1 MDPAWHTG
9 KFVVSIVKGLFKMK
23 TMNKA
28 WLIWFIASIFY
39 AYQYILRVMPSIM
52 LTDIMQKFHLDS
64 ATFGQFS
71 GVYYLGYSLMHLPMG
86 IALDRFGPR
95 YVMTACLLMM
105 SVGLLPLVYTDEWI
119 YPIIGRVIIGMGSS
133 AAILGAFK
141 IIRMSFNEGRFTR
154 MLSLCVTIG
163 LIGAIYGGGPV
174 SHLSAL
180 YGYQNVIK
188 SFAVLGLILAAIT
201 FVTIPDLKTAEKTRV
216 LSDLIGVLSQHK
228 VIVLC
233 CLAGLMVGPMEG
245 FADVWG
251 AEFLKRVYQI
261 NPTTANYLPSMIFI
275 GMCFG
280 GPVLSAIA
288 EKSGYYLETIAG
300 AGVVMFAMFTLLLT
314 TPLTEPMI
322 AVGFTLVGVCS
333 AYQILAI
340 YKASTYVPDHVAG
353 LTTAVA
359 NMIIMG
365 FGYAF
370 HVSIG
375 GMIDANHNTPLAFTY
390 GIAIIPFT
398 LAIGALGFFILA
410 WHEKRVSHLN

>member
-1 MDPAWHTG
+1 
-9 KFVVSIVKGLFKMK
+9 MK

-52 LTDIMQKFHLDS
+52 LSDIMQKFHLDA

-105 SVGLLPLVYTDEWI
+105 SMGLLPLVYCDDWI
-119 YPIIGRVIIGMGSS
+119 YPILGRVIIGMGSS

-141 IIRMSFNEGRFTR
+141 IIRMSFNEDRFTR

-188 SFAVLGLILAAIT
+188 SLAALGLILATIT
-201 FVTIPDLKTAEKTRV
+201 FMTIPDLKTAQKTRV
-216 LSDLIGVLSQHK
+216 LSDLIGVLSQHN

-233 CLAGLMVGPMEG
+233 CLSGLMVGPMEG

-251 AEFLKRVYQI
+251 AEFLKRAYHI
-261 NPTTANYLPSMIFI
+261 NPVTANYLPSMIFI

-280 GPVLSAIA
+280 GPILSAIA

-300 AGVVMFAMFTLLLT
+300 AGLVMLTMFTLLLT
-314 TPLTEPMI
+314 TQLTESMI

-370 HVSIG
+370 HISIG
-375 GMIDANHNTPLAFTY
+375 GMINANHNTPLAFTY

-410 WHEKRVSHLN
+410 WREKRRKRLHSI